1 MASDITLVVTAHEHP
16 ATLEQFYSVSILSP
30 DAATVAV
37 MYYDR
42 DDDVTD
48 TVAKSLS
55 PYGETSA
62 VPTVLEIPATFYVR
76 KSADIDF
83 TRTMRI
89 VVEDAQGSTVTSSC
103 F

>member
-30 DAATVAV
+30 DTVTVAV
-37 MYYDR
+37 MYFVR

-48 TVAKSLS
+48 TITTELS
-55 PYGETSA
+55 PYGATSA

-76 KSADIDF
+76 KSSDIG
-83 TRTMRI
+83 TSRSMRI
-89 VVEDAQGSTVTSSC
+89 VVEDAHGHTVTSGC